1 MAAGLASGKKLCRIL
16 RQQDCLTAHPRH
28 GNIQARLRHTDAVI
42 LTAGGGRWLSCPSH
56 AHSIL
61 LLPWRTGLY
70 GFSLSW
76 VMALPVLP
84 CTDFRRT
91 GLSLV
96 PLKLSYWRAYNRKIT
111 GKFIFLVLARRQSLR
126 PCSIR
131 FPLLRHM
138 IGFVTWIW
146 IWTENSVIYQCSQKV
161 MNILL

>member
-1 MAAGLASGKKLCRIL
+1 MVNLLPVFVQQAAVSFVSQSDETPCAANFAVVFKKKHCWFVAAGLASGKHLCRIL

-28 GNIQARLRHTDAVI
+28 GNIQVRLRHTDAVI
-42 LTAGGGRWLSCPSH
+42 LTAGGGRWLSCPNH

-96 PLKLSYWRAYNRKIT
+96 PLKLSYWRTDNRKT
-111 GKFIFLVLARRQSLR
+111 TR
-126 PCSIR
+126 
-131 FPLLRHM
+131 
-138 IGFVTWIW
+138 
-146 IWTENSVIYQCSQKV
+146 
-161 MNILL
+161 